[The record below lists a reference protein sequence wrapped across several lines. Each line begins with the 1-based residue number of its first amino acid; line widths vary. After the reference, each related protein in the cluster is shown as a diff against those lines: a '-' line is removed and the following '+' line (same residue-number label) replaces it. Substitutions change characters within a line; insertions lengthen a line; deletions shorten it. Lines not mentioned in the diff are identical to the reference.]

1 MGAPEQTIQF
11 YNPNSKLKSLPKGTQ
26 LILVDCADNNKA
38 YRYEV
43 GNQSESQGTNVKL
56 SDFVDTDSTA
66 YDSKWLSEIMGV
78 TAAQSVNGKWVLLE
92 NSTGATAR
100 VKTETGYRYFRPKK
114 QSDTDTTKLY
124 NLTAAKGNSGEE
136 LQPTEQFYL
145 VIYIPDSS
153 VEDIPVT
160 SETEGKNLNGYI
172 STILPGLDGNIA
184 CNINTVRVKQGGTI
198 VTDPHSSTESTY
210 NFLSGYVQSL
220 SDQSKDKEQK
230 QETDPEAYIL
240 LDQPEADGSYLLQMD
255 LVDEIT
261 VVKGQKDTAETPIYF
276 KADISLTNYAK
287 GKTDAVSL
295 VTANGF
301 PTGCYGTAEFY
312 VYLQDNAGTETYYTW
327 NVNDNKW
334 VAAQSREKALS
345 YEWEAVGGNM
355 ELHLGTANTKNGAV
369 SLAEIRQLA
378 KNKNQKFYVETKMG
392 IHMSV
397 PAAEQVIAGTI
408 TKGNAYTKLSY
419 TTYLAST
426 PDGFSSTNYVE
437 SKQGEVRYYQS
448 RSGNSTLTHSANDPT
463 QLGINCS
470 DLASANGVIYT
481 TGVYDLTTVSNAENL
496 IKDADRV
503 EYTLTLWQRQ
513 ESGEYTQ
520 VTQDLDHYIRSV
532 RMHDEPVTYSNGFQ
546 WTDTKTGGGF
556 ASTDPEN
563 SKRFLLPIRVQVN
576 TDVETNGVTFANYQL
591 RLTATLYQGNK
602 VLDQPVNKEI
612 QSGGKTEYIRYDYV
626 TYTITRL
633 LTSGYWGQQN

>member
-1 MGAPEQTIQF
+1 M
-11 YNPNSKLKSLPKGTQ
+11 
-26 LILVDCADNNKA
+26 
-38 YRYEV
+38 
-43 GNQSESQGTNVKL
+43 
-56 SDFVDTDSTA
+56 
-66 YDSKWLSEIMGV
+66 
-78 TAAQSVNGKWVLLE
+78 
-92 NSTGATAR
+92 
-100 VKTETGYRYFRPKK
+100 
-114 QSDTDTTKLY
+114 
-124 NLTAAKGNSGEE
+124 
-136 LQPTEQFYL
+136 
-145 VIYIPDSS
+145 
-153 VEDIPVT
+153 
-160 SETEGKNLNGYI
+160 
-172 STILPGLDGNIA
+172 
-184 CNINTVRVKQGGTI
+184 
-198 VTDPHSSTESTY
+198 
-210 NFLSGYVQSL
+210 
-220 SDQSKDKEQK
+220 
-230 QETDPEAYIL
+230 
-240 LDQPEADGSYLLQMD
+240 
-255 LVDEIT
+255 VDEIT

-276 KADISLTNYAK
+276 KADISLPNYAK
-287 GKTDAVSL
+287 GKTEAVSL

-448 RSGNSTLTHSANDPT
+448 RSGSSTLTHSANDPT

-496 IKDADRV
+496 IKDANKV
-503 EYTLTLWQRQ
+503 TYTLTLWQRQ
-513 ESGEYTQ
+513 EDGGYKQIT
-520 VTQDLDHYIRSV
+520 DNLGKYIRNV
-532 RMHDEPVTYSNGFQ
+532 RINDNLVSYSDGYH
-546 WTDTKTGGGF
+546 WTDTKSGDKF
-556 ASTDPEN
+556 ASIDPEN
-563 SKRFLLPIRVQVN
+563 SKRFLVPIRVQVD
-576 TDVETNGVTFANYQL
+576 TDVETNGVTYANYQL
-591 RLTATLYQGNK
+591 RLTATLYK
-602 VLDQPVNKEI
+602 DDEVLDQPVNKEI
-612 QSGGKTEYIRYDYV
+612 QKNGKTEYIRYDYV

-633 LTSGYWGQQN
+633 LIDGYWKTDSSNP